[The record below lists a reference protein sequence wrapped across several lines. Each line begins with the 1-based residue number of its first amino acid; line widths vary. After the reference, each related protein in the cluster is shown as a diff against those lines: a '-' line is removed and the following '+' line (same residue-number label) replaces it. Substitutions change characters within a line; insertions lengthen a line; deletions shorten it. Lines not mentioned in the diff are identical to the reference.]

1 VATKLIDDD
10 VTPSL
15 LHQLFSYLFS
25 AKLTENEKKKL
36 IQKEKKAKVRKID
49 A

>member
-25 AKLTENEKKKL
+25 AKLTENEKK
-36 IQKEKKAKVRKID
+36 INPKEKKKQKLEK
-49 A
+49 

>member
-1 VATKLIDDD
+1 VATKQIDDD

-15 LHQLFSYLFS
+15 LQQLFSYLFS
-25 AKLTENEKKKL
+25 ASKLKMKKKVNPKGKK
-36 IQKEKKAKVRKID
+36 QKIANID